1 MNTHA
6 RSLTATLLAIS
17 AMLSACSMQQRSELD
32 GSSLAELED
41 SLRAR
46 IAETPGAAVGLVYV
60 DPSRGDT
67 LAINA
72 DSSFHAAS
80 TMKVP
85 VLIELFRRHDA
96 GLLNV
101 DSSMVLRNEF
111 RSVFDGS
118 SYSLPNTSDSDSS
131 LYANVGSPVPL
142 RELARLMIVRSS
154 NLATNALMD
163 TLGADRIQA
172 TTDSLG
178 ASGMRVLRGVEDLK
192 AFEAGM
198 SNSTTA
204 RALATL
210 FLALHEGRAAS
221 PAATDAMM
229 DILLAQELNEQIP
242 AGLPPGTRVAH
253 KTGSITA
260 IMHDAGIVM
269 PEGRDPYVL
278 VVLTGG
284 IQDPATSKRLAAD
297 LTRLVH
303 AFAMRGATEGA

>member
-1 MNTHA
+1 MLFA
-6 RSLTATLLAIS
+6 ACSGQSQSEADDAAALASLQDSLLARV
-17 AMLSACSMQQRSELD
+17 AQV
-32 GSSLAELED
+32 
-41 SLRAR
+41 
-46 IAETPGAAVGLVYV
+46 PGAAVGIVYV

-67 LAINA
+67 LAVNA

-85 VLIELFRRHDA
+85 VLIELFRWQDE

-118 SYSLPNTSDSDSS
+118 TYSLPNSSDSDSS
-131 LYANVGSPVPL
+131 LYAQVGSAVQL
-142 RELARLMIVRSS
+142 RELARVMIVRSS
-154 NLATNALMD
+154 NLATNALID
-163 TLGADRIQA
+163 TLGAAAIQA

-178 ASGMRVLRGVEDLK
+178 APGMRVLRGVEDLK

-204 RALATL
+204 RALANL
-210 FLALHEGRAAS
+210 FLAIEEGRAAS
-221 PAATDAMM
+221 PDATEQML
-229 DILLAQELNEQIP
+229 DILLAQELNRQIP
-242 AGLPPGTRVAH
+242 AGLPAGTPVAH

-260 IMHDAGIVM
+260 IMHDAGIVY

-278 VVLTGG
+278 VILTGG
-284 IQDPATSKRLAAD
+284 IQDPDTARTLAAD

-303 AFAMRGATEGA
+303 AYATR